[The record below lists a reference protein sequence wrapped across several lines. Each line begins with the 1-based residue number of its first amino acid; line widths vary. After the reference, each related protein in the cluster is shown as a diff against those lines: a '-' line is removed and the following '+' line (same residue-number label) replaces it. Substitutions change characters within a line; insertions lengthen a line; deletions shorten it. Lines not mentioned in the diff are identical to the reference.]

1 MKNIFSYIIFSFLA
15 VVFLLILVFLNLNTT
30 NIISFLERLFVAGI
44 FITSCLFGISS
55 AMYPNWWRKILHNK
69 NNASDSKSG
78 KIKRQ
83 FKGHH
88 PDCNLFNN
96 HVIVIRN
103 KTKCAGCFGLII
115 GSVISIFLM
124 IFYLLIPP
132 SQHLIIWYFIL
143 IIGLVII
150 PLIYLEIIFSKRN
163 KIIHIISNIVFI
175 VGFFCI
181 TISIFEITRNFI
193 YAILAIIFCFL
204 WLDTRIRLSKHQHSR
219 ICAFCKQSCK
229 SF

>member
-15 VVFLLILVFLNLNTT
+15 VVFVLILVFLNPNTT

-44 FITSCLFGISS
+44 FITSCLFGISI
-55 AMYPNWWRKILHNK
+55 ATYPNWWRKIQQNK
-69 NNASDSKSG
+69 NKTLETKSG
-78 KIKRQ
+78 KSKRQ

-88 PDCNLFNN
+88 PDCNFFIN
-96 HVIVIRN
+96 HVIKIRK
-103 KTKCAGCFGLII
+103 KTRCAGCFGLII

-143 IIGLVII
+143 IIGLLII

-163 KIIHIISNIVFI
+163 INIHIISNIVFI
-175 VGFFCI
+175 LGFFCI

-204 WLDTRIRLSKHQHSR
+204 WLDTRIRLSKYQHSR
-219 ICAFCKQSCK
+219 ICAFCKQTCK